1 MKKYSF
7 ILKILKKYWVGY
19 LAGIIC
25 LLFVDFLEL
34 VLPRI
39 FGLVTDRLKEGN
51 ITAADLLKY
60 ALIIMGIAVAAA
72 IFRFIWRYLI
82 FGNAKKVDRDLR
94 ADFYSHLQTLSP
106 QYYNNHKTGD
116 LMAHATN
123 DLKNVEMAVG
133 QGFAMSVDSLCIPIV
148 ALIVMIRTAGLPL
161 TLACFSPM
169 VFLAVAVGVNSK
181 LMYDRINKMQEA
193 FSDLTEKVRENIAGI
208 RVIKAFVQEKA
219 ELTEFE
225 KVNRNNLNMNLK
237 YAKNL
242 QILFPFIMS
251 ISSLTTAIALLYGGY
266 LVANGQ
272 LSLGN
277 FISFN
282 TYLLLL
288 IWPIAAIGWVTT
300 LFQRGY
306 VSLLRVSEILD
317 TKPDITDENSAPHG
331 ENIRGNIEVR
341 NLTFTYPSSA
351 VPALTDINIDIKEGR
366 TLAIVGRTG
375 SGKSTLSNLLLRL
388 YDTDGE
394 NIFIDG
400 TEIKKLPLSVL
411 RGNIGYVPQ
420 DTFLFSSKISD
431 NIDFFGGHSMEEI
444 QEASKISCVYDNI
457 AEFPDGFDTVIGER
471 GITLSG
477 GQKQRIAISRA
488 IIRNPSILI
497 LDDCLSAVDTGTE
510 EKILKGLRQI
520 MKERTSIIISHR
532 ISTLKDADEII
543 VLDQGKIAERGTHE
557 ELLSIEGI
565 YYELYQKQLLADEVE
580 GVE

>member
-7 ILKILKKYWVGY
+7 ILKILKKYWAGY

-39 FGLVTDRLKEGN
+39 FGVVTDRLKEGS
-51 ITAADLLKY
+51 ITGESLLQY
-60 ALIIMGIAVAAA
+60 ALIIVCIAVLAA

-94 ADFYSHLQTLSP
+94 AEFYSHLQTLSP

-169 VFLAVAVGVNSK
+169 AFLAVAVGVNSK

-193 FSDLTEKVRENIAGI
+193 FSDLTEKVRENISGI

-219 ELTEFE
+219 ELKEFE
-225 KVNRNNLNMNLK
+225 RVNRNNLNMNLK

-266 LVANGQ
+266 LVAKGQ

-306 VSLLRVSEILD
+306 VSLLRVGEILE
-317 TKPDITDENSAPHG
+317 TRPDITDEGSNPNMES
-331 ENIRGNIEVR
+331 IRGNIEVR
-341 NLTFTYPSSA
+341 NLTFTYPASN
-351 VPALTDINIDIKEGR
+351 VPALTDINIDIREGK

-375 SGKSTLSNLLLRL
+375 SGKSTLANLLLRL
-388 YDTDGE
+388 YDTEGE

-400 TEIKKLPLSVL
+400 TEIKRLPLGVL

-444 QEASKISCVYDNI
+444 HEAAKISCVYDNI

-510 EKILKGLRQI
+510 EKILNGLRQI

-532 ISTLKDADEII
+532 ISTIKDADEII
-543 VLDQGKIAERGTHE
+543 VLDQGRIAERGTHD
-557 ELLSIEGI
+557 ELLSFEGI
-565 YYELYQKQLLADEVE
+565 YHELYQKQLLADEVE

>member
-34 VLPRI
+34 VMPRI
-39 FGLVTDRLKEGN
+39 FGIVTDRLKSGDVTVAVLRN
-51 ITAADLLKY
+51 Y
-60 ALIIMGIAVAAA
+60 ALLIAGIAVLVA

-82 FGNAKKVDRDLR
+82 FGNAKKVDRDVR
-94 ADFYSHLQTLSP
+94 SMFYSHLQSLSP

-123 DLKNVEMAVG
+123 DLKNIEMAVG
-133 QGFAMSVDSLCIPIV
+133 QGFAMSVDSLAIPIV
-148 ALIVMIRTAGLPL
+148 ALVMMIRTAGVPL

-169 VFLAVAVGVNSK
+169 AFLALAIGVNSK

-193 FSDLTEKVRENIAGI
+193 FSDLTEKVRENVSGI

-219 ELTEFE
+219 ELKEFE
-225 KVNRNNLNMNLK
+225 RINRNNLNMNLK

-251 ISSLTTAIALLYGGY
+251 VSSLTTAIALLYGGY

-306 VSLLRVSEILD
+306 VSLIRVSEILD
-317 TKPDITDENSAPHG
+317 TRPDIIDKGQNIPMKS
-331 ENIRGNIEVR
+331 IRGNIGIR

-351 VPALTDINIDIKEGR
+351 VPALIDINVDINEGK

-375 SGKSTLSNLLLRL
+375 SGKSTLANLLLRL
-388 YDTDGE
+388 YETEGD

-400 TEIKKLPLSVL
+400 TEIKKIPLGVL
-411 RGNIGYVPQ
+411 RGNTGYVPQ

-431 NIDFFGGHSMEEI
+431 NIDFFSGHSIEEI
-444 QEASKISCVYDNI
+444 QEAAKISCVYDNI
-457 AEFPDGFDTVIGER
+457 VDFPDGFDTVIGER

-488 IIRNPSILI
+488 IIRNPGILI
-497 LDDCLSAVDTGTE
+497 LDDCLSAVDTSTE

-532 ISTLKDADEII
+532 ISTIKDADEII
-543 VLDQGKIAERGTHE
+543 VLDQGKIAERGTHD
-557 ELLSIEGI
+557 ELLRLEGI
-565 YYELYQKQLLADEVE
+565 YHELYQKQLLADEVE